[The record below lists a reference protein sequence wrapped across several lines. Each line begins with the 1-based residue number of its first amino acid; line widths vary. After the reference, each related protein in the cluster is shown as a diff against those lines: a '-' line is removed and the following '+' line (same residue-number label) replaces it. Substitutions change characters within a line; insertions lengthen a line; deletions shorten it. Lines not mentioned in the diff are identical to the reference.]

1 MYITNKNSYFAPFER
16 ERALDENFSVFFF
29 QVNLQCAA
37 DTL

>member
-1 MYITNKNSYFAPFER
+1 MYITNKTVPFER
-16 ERALDENFSVFFF
+16 ERALVENLSMFSPF